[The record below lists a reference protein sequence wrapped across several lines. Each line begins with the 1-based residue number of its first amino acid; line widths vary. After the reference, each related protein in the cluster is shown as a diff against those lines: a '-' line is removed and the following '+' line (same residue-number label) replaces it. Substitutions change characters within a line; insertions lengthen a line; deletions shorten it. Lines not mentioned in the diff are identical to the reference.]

1 MQGHLRTFGQAMK
14 ALQYL
19 NKYFYKYRTKLFVGF
34 LITVVARIFSLFTP
48 RLIGN
53 SLTAVEQYVKS
64 ENVSLDSIQELLLF
78 NILIIIGASLV
89 SGFFTF
95 LMRQTI
101 INVSRYVEFDLKN
114 EIFWHYQK
122 LTQRFYKNNR
132 TGDLMNRISE
142 DVGKVRMYVGPAFMY
157 SINTVA
163 LFIIVISYMISIAP
177 ALTLYTILPLP
188 ILSVT
193 IYKLSRIINE
203 KSTRVQEVLSKMSS
217 FAQESFS
224 GIGVIKSYNLQRI
237 MNQGF
242 DDLASESYQKN
253 MSLVKVQAWFFPLM
267 ILLIGFSNLIVIYVG
282 GNQYINNEIE
292 IGVLAEFIIY
302 VNMLTWPVAVVGWI
316 TSIVQQAEAS
326 QERINL
332 FLKEE
337 PEIKDGP
344 GVQKEIKGALELKN
358 VSLRYPATQIQALEN
373 ISLKIPTGTTLGIL
387 GNIGSGKSTLLDLIT
402 RLYDPSEGK
411 ILLDGID
418 LKEYTLEQLREAIG
432 SIPQNA
438 FLFSESIEDN
448 IRFGSINASKEAIQ
462 EASKEAV
469 VHKNIIAFKEGY
481 QTLLGERGVT
491 LSGGQIQRVSIARA
505 FIKDPKILLLDDCL
519 SAVDTDTEEEI
530 LKHLKKI
537 AQNKTTLI
545 VSHRISS
552 LKHADQIIV
561 FENGKIVQQGKH
573 LALTG
578 VSGYYKELF
587 EKQQADRNKYFVLF
601 NFFSE
606 IA

>member
-1 MQGHLRTFGQAMK
+1 MK

-48 RLIGN
+48 QLIGN

-64 ENVSLDSIQELLLF
+64 DDVSLDSIQELLLF

-224 GIGVIKSYNLQRI
+224 GIGVIKSYNLQRNI
-237 MNQGF
+237 NQGF

-358 VSLRYPATQIQALEN
+358 VSLRYPETQIQALEN

-469 VHKNIIAFKEGY
+469 VHKNIITFKEGY

-505 FIKDPKILLLDDCL
+505 FIKDSKILLLDDCL

-530 LKHLKKI
+530 LKHIKKI

-573 LALTG
+573 LDLTG

-587 EKQQADRNKYFVLF
+587 EKQQADRNK
-601 NFFSE
+601 
-606 IA
+606 

>member
-1 MQGHLRTFGQAMK
+1 MK

-19 NKYFYKYRTKLFVGF
+19 NKYFYKYKTQLLLGF
-34 LITVVARIFSLFTP
+34 IITVIARIFSLFAP

-53 SLTAVEQYVKS
+53 SLTAVEKYLQS
-64 ENVSLDSIQELLLF
+64 ENPNPEAIQKVLLI
-78 NILIIIGASLV
+78 NILIIVGTALA

-101 INVSRYVEFDLKN
+101 INVSRYIEFDLKN

-163 LFIIVISYMISIAP
+163 LFLIVISYMISIAP
-177 ALTLYTILPLP
+177 TLTLYTLLPLP
-188 ILSVT
+188 ILSFT
-193 IYKLSRIINE
+193 IYKLSRIINL
-203 KSTRVQEVLSKMSS
+203 KSTLVQEVLSKMSS

-224 GIGVIKSYNLQRI
+224 GIAVIKSYNLQNKI
-237 MNQGF
+237 FSGF
-242 DDLASESYQKN
+242 DDLAIESYQKN

-267 ILLIGFSNLIVIYVG
+267 ILLIGCSNLIVIYVG
-282 GNQYINNEIE
+282 GNQYINSEIE

-326 QERINL
+326 QKRIND
-332 FLKEE
+332 FLKEK
-337 PEIKDGP
+337 PEIYDGP
-344 GVQKEIKGALELKN
+344 GVAKEIMGTLEFKN
-358 VSLRYPATQIQALEN
+358 VSLTYPETNIQALEKIN
-373 ISLKIPTGTTLGIL
+373 LKIPAGSTLGII
-387 GNIGSGKSTLLDLIT
+387 GNIGSGKSTLLELIS
-402 RLYDPSEGK
+402 RLYDPTSGK
-411 ILLDGID
+411 LTLDGID
-418 LKEYTLEQLREAIG
+418 IKQFKLEELRSCIG
-432 SIPQNA
+432 YIPQNA
-438 FLFSESIEDN
+438 FLFSESIENN
-448 IRFGSINASKEAIQ
+448 IRFGFVDASKEKII
-462 EASKEAV
+462 EASKKAAV
-469 VHKNIIAFKEGY
+469 HDNIINFNEGY
-481 QTLLGERGVT
+481 KTMLGERGVT

-530 LKHLKKI
+530 LKHLKAVSK
-537 AQNKTTLI
+537 NKTTLI

-552 LKHADQIIV
+552 LKHADQIVV

-573 LALTG
+573 LDLIKID
-578 VSGYYKELF
+578 GYYKELF
-587 EKQQADRNKYFVLF
+587 EKQQADNSK
-601 NFFSE
+601 
-606 IA
+606 

>member
-1 MQGHLRTFGQAMK
+1 LQGHLCTFGQAMK

-64 ENVSLDSIQELLLF
+64 DDVSLDSIQELLLF

-242 DDLASESYQKN
+242 DGLASESYQKN

-337 PEIKDGP
+337 PEIKDGS

-358 VSLRYPATQIQALEN
+358 VSLRYPETQIQALEN

-448 IRFGSINASKEAIQ
+448 IRFGSINARREAIQ

-573 LALTG
+573 LDLTG

-587 EKQQADRNKYFVLF
+587 EKQQSDRNK
-601 NFFSE
+601 
-606 IA
+606 